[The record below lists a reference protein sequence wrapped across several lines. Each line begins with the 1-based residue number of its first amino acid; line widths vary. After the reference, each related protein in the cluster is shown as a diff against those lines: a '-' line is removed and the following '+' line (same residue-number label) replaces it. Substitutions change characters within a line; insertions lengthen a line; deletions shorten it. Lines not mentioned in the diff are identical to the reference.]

1 MSHIRK
7 ALILLSAVLSLLAAP
22 VVAGQAGD
30 GISRLAIQISDNDPA
45 TFNKALNVATNFARG
60 MSEKG
65 DFYEIEI
72 VTFNAGLHMLRSDT
86 SPVLDRI
93 QSISESIPEVT
104 FSACGNTIAGIN
116 LRAALGGAILD
127 NGSGSVGTMVQNVD
141 ILEASDSAVSI
152 SPSTNTV
159 LASVTVRGS
168 SSDGIR
174 LNAANT
180 TISDLDISDV
190 SGTAIVLANLSGN
203 TNC

>member
-104 FSACGNTIAGIN
+104 FSACGNTTAGMT
-116 LRAALGGAILD
+116 RKEGAEPPISEHAGVVTAGVVRLMDLD
-127 NGSGSVGTMVQNVD
+127 NEGYF
-141 ILEASDSAVSI
+141 I
-152 SPSTNTV
+152 
-159 LASVTVRGS
+159 
-168 SSDGIR
+168 IR
-174 LNAANT
+174 P
-180 TISDLDISDV
+180 
-190 SGTAIVLANLSGN
+190 
-203 TNC
+203 

>member
-104 FSACGNTIAGIN
+104 FSACGNTIAGMT
-116 LRAALGGAILD
+116 RKEGAEPPITEHAGVVTAGVVRLMELD
-127 NGSGSVGTMVQNVD
+127 NEGYF
-141 ILEASDSAVSI
+141 I
-152 SPSTNTV
+152 
-159 LASVTVRGS
+159 
-168 SSDGIR
+168 IR
-174 LNAANT
+174 P
-180 TISDLDISDV
+180 
-190 SGTAIVLANLSGN
+190 
-203 TNC
+203 